1 MGQSVIDNWFLAF
14 EQALLSSAERVEP
27 RENSSP
33 LTCYSRVT
41 SPDISL
47 MENLLAD

>member
-33 LTCYSRVT
+33 LTCCSRVT

-47 MENLLAD
+47 TENLPAD